1 MIDSAMVGSLV
12 NGGDTVAAEPTE
24 PRLCRGVTLLI
35 ATHNAGKLRVFTA
48 LLRPYDLCVVGAAA
62 RGIPEPEETGDDFGT
77 NATLKARHGAV
88 QSGLPSLADLWAV
101 RCFLEGTPGVLS
113 ARWAGSARD
122 FKRAI
127 GRVLAALEGA
137 SDRSAALVCALALA
151 WPDCPEV
158 VTTEGRIDGHIVATP
173 RGSGGFGYDSAFQPD
188 GESETFAE
196 MTDARKRN
204 RDHRA
209 AAFKALAL
217 SCFPLLSPD
226 LESRS

>member
-1 MIDSAMVGSLV
+1 M
-12 NGGDTVAAEPTE
+12 AAEPTE
-24 PRLCRGVTLLI
+24 PRLCRGATLLI
-35 ATHNAGKLRVFTA
+35 ATHNAGKLRAFTA

-62 RGIPEPEETGDDFGT
+62 RGIPEPEETGDDFGA
-77 NATLKARHGAV
+77 NATLKARHSAV
-88 QSGLPSLADLWAV
+88 QSGLPSLADDSGLCVAA
-101 RCFLEGTPGVLS
+101 LEGAPGVLS
-113 ARWAGSARD
+113 ARWAGPERD

-151 WPDCPEV
+151 CPDRPEV
-158 VTTEGRIDGHIVATP
+158 VTTEGRIDGQIVATP

-209 AAFKALAL
+209 AAFKALAR